1 MWIKLHPPFGEGI
14 KWEEINLPDNTKV
27 ESLLGLLV
35 NLHPEMQPYMRF
47 PEEDTMYHFILVR
60 EDRILSITD
69 QIHPEDRIKI
79 MLPIT
84 GG

>member
-1 MWIKLHPPFGEGI
+1 
-14 KWEEINLPDNTKV
+14 
-27 ESLLGLLV
+27 
-35 NLHPEMQPYMRF
+35 MQPYMRF

-60 EDRILSITD
+60 EDRILNITD